1 MRIRVRRGDIAKRN
15 AGAIVLAV
23 LEDSKRS
30 SGPLRSVDRVS
41 RGSISALFE
50 REDFRARF
58 LETAVLYPRGLASP
72 RVILVG
78 LGPASELDPRRVL
91 QAGATL
97 ARRARDLRVTALVT
111 AAPELESGVAPAW
124 VTQAF
129 CEGLVLGNYRFAA
142 YRRERSPV
150 VRTVEVVTRDAAA
163 GRALEGPVARGLR
176 WAEGTC

>member
-78 LGPASELDPRRVL
+78 LGPASELNPRRVL

-111 AAPELESGVAPAW
+111 AVPESKPREPAPAW
-124 VTQAF
+124 MTQAL

-142 YRRERSPV
+142 YRRERSTSL
-150 VRTVEVVTRDAAA
+150 RSVEIVARDAGEA
-163 GRALEGPVARGLR
+163 RALED
-176 WAEGTC
+176 